1 MLCTTYLE
9 SSWVYTTPESS
20 IYSFEGLVEVIGN
33 RFNTINVC
41 TPTNPT
47 SGTVVSCSLQIG
59 NYVTNGTTLNE
70 FLWDNDVVFGR
81 GFECIGKGDSAFE
94 DLDNGNGICDAVW
107 GSAATNTTSY
117 QRFRQ
122 PTVTAWSSFF
132 RNENLNGLK
141 NESNEAMSIGISR
154 VGKWMCLILLLLQ

>member
-9 SSWVYTTPESS
+9 SSWVYVTPENG
-20 IYSFEGLVEVIGN
+20 IDSFEGLVKAIGN
-33 RFNTINVC
+33 RSNSINVC

-70 FLWDNDVVFGR
+70 FLENW
-81 GFECIGKGDSAFE
+81 GFECLGKGDSAFE
-94 DLDNGNGICDAVW
+94 DLDNGICDAVW

-154 VGKWMCLILLLLQ
+154 VGKWMCLILLLLQY